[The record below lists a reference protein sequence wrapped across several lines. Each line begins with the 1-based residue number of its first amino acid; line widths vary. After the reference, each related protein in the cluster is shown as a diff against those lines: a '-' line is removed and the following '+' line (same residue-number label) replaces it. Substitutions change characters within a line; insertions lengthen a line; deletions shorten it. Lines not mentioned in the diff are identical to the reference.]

1 MNHFLLAVFQFSAL
15 WSPLACLCVNN
26 KCISHQ
32 RHRGWCLRS
41 AEHKEA
47 VFISVFVQSNTGS
60 NSAFGDNAQPACNPF
75 SWEICSQIRRCHR
88 AYRAS
93 SRLLS
98 FIWDD
103 ILIFISARLIHEGM
117 CTGAS
122 YLPPGPVSGRRQWG
136 RIDSSSVSFLQHL
149 NSFLFM
155 SVYNLS
161 KLALSSVVMRREMWT
176 ISLEELV
183 CEPEVDS
190 CRHNLLLTRC
200 CGYFFLFLLSDGRL
214 LGCSLCRRGLGG
226 FTPHGVDVLLSGF
239 LAIYPAEA
247 TFFFGFL
254 HYSHDV
260 RWSQTSWFSPLVAG
274 SGIGLKTFLLYCFR

>member
-122 YLPPGPVSGRRQWG
+122 YLPPGPCQGDDSGAESTLRQCHFCSTSTRFSSCPCIISASWLCRQLLCGEKCEPSPWRSWYVSLKWTHAD
-136 RIDSSSVSFLQHL
+136 IIYCWPAAVVIFFSSSSQTGGSSAARCVDA
-149 NSFLFM
+149 
-155 SVYNLS
+155 
-161 KLALSSVVMRREMWT
+161 ALG
-176 ISLEELV
+176 
-183 CEPEVDS
+183 D
-190 CRHNLLLTRC
+190 LLLM
-200 CGYFFLFLLSDGRL
+200 
-214 LGCSLCRRGLGG
+214 GLMS
-226 FTPHGVDVLLSGF
+226 FCLD
-239 LAIYPAEA
+239 
-247 TFFFGFL
+247 
-254 HYSHDV
+254 
-260 RWSQTSWFSPLVAG
+260 FSPFIQQRPL
-274 SGIGLKTFLLYCFR
+274 FFRFSALFSRCQMKPNILIFPPCGWLRYWS